1 MATSSILHNI
11 EIKDKESGNQFA
23 TALEV
28 AYNNSLYTENIPAS
42 KAECIELTD
51 NETVEFISSLL

>member
-11 EIKDKESGNQFA
+11 EIKDKKSGNQFE

-28 AYNNSLYTENIPAS
+28 AYNNFLNEENIPAS
-42 KAECIELTD
+42 KAEYIELTD
-51 NETVEFISSLL
+51 DEITEFMRSLL